1 MEQLEWTSG
10 LNFNSSSCP
19 NQSLLLLQRNSCIC
33 SFSDATWRPQ
43 RAHSCPHSSSVD
55 TGPSFPFAQTHL
67 EAAGSSGLFARLSPL
82 SQHSSSEDASPSPPC
97 FLRAHLEATGSSGL
111 SAGLILLSW
120 HGSSSEDS
128 SPSPSLF
135 LRARERR
142 GGWSWG
148 RMRMGDG
155 EGRVIGSSSWRRGSP
170 VDGDIS
176 APRWKSRAP
185 GVPPAD
191 VLTSPRK
198 HDVTVLAWL

>member
-1 MEQLEWTSG
+1 MM
-10 LNFNSSSCP
+10 
-19 NQSLLLLQRNSCIC
+19 QRQISIKLANC
-33 SFSDATWRPQ
+33 
-43 RAHSCPHSSSVD
+43 HPHSNHQVL
-55 TGPSFPFAQTHL
+55 GAAKAFPVPWCCPAVRGGATMSCH
-67 EAAGSSGLFARLSPL
+67 
-82 SQHSSSEDASPSPPC
+82 EDASPSPAL

-111 SAGLILLSW
+111 SAGLLLLSW

-155 EGRVIGSSSWRRGSP
+155 EGRVIGSSSWHWGSP
-170 VDGDIS
+170 ADGDIS
-176 APRWKSRAP
+176 ALRWKSRAP